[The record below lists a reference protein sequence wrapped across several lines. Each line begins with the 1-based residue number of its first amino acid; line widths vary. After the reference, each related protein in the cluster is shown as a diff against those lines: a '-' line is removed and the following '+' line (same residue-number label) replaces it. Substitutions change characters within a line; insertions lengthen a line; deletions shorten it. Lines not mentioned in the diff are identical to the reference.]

1 MSVNFIGAKLAIAT
15 GRPATLDSTGYA
27 ALTWVEAA
35 VGTVSIGAIGDTHE
49 TTTYPDL
56 STGRNTT
63 IKGAVT
69 GDTINIALS
78 RQRATGGVSGALTT
92 AQTAFQAAAQAM
104 GGEYSIRV
112 IEAGAAGPTHYF
124 TGAVMNWK
132 QTEMTTTSYAGFTF
146 DVAINTTPVVVYP
159 A

>member
-1 MSVNFIGAKLAIAT
+1 MSVNLIGAKLAIAT
-15 GRPATLDSTGYA
+15 GRPATIDSTGYA

-35 VGTVSIGAIGDTHE
+35 AGTVSIGAIGDTNE
-49 TTTYPDL
+49 TITVPDL
-56 STGRNTT
+56 TTGRNMT

-69 GDTINIALS
+69 GDVVNIALS
-78 RQRATGGVSGALTT
+78 RQRGAGGALTT
-92 AQTAFQAAAQAM
+92 AQAAFQAAAQAM

-112 IEAGAAGPTHYF
+112 VEAGASGPTHYF

-132 QTEMTTTSYAGFTF
+132 ETEMTTTSYAGFTF

>member
-1 MSVNFIGAKLAIAT
+1 MSVNLIGAKLAIAT
-15 GRPATLDSTGYA
+15 GRPATNDSLGFA

-35 VGTVSIGAIGDTHE
+35 AGTVSIGAIGDTNE
-49 TTTYPDL
+49 TITVPDL
-56 STGRNTT
+56 TTGRNTT

-69 GDTINIALS
+69 GDVVNIALS
-78 RQRATGGVSGALTT
+78 RQRGAGGGGALST
-92 AQTAFQAAAQAM
+92 AQAAFQAAAQAM

-112 IEAGAAGPTHYF
+112 VEAGASGPTHYF

-132 QTEMTTTSYAGFTF
+132 QTEMTTTSYAGFSF

>member
-1 MSVNFIGAKLAIAT
+1 MSVNLIGAKLAIAT

-35 VGTVSIGAIGDTHE
+35 AGTVSIGAIGDTNE
-49 TTTYPDL
+49 TITVPDL
-56 STGRNTT
+56 TTGRNMT

-69 GDTINIALS
+69 GDVVNIALS
-78 RQRATGGVSGALTT
+78 RQRAAGGALTT
-92 AQTAFQAAAQAM
+92 AQAAFQAAAQAM

-112 IEAGAAGPTHYF
+112 VEAGASGPTHYF

-132 QTEMTTTSYAGFTF
+132 ETEMTTTSYAGFTF

>member
-1 MSVNFIGAKLAIAT
+1 MSVNLIGAKLAIAT
-15 GRPATLDSTGYA
+15 GRPATNDVAGFEA
-27 ALTWVEAA
+27 MTWVEAA
-35 VGTVSIGAIGDTHE
+35 VGTVSIGAIGDTNE
-49 TTTYPDL
+49 TITVPDL
-56 STGRNTT
+56 TTGRNTT

-69 GDTINIALS
+69 GDTVNIALS
-78 RQRATGGVSGALTT
+78 RQRAAGGVSGALTT

-112 IEAGAAGPTHYF
+112 TEAGATGPVHYF

-132 QTEMTTTSYAGFTF
+132 QTEMTTTSYAGFSF
-146 DVAINTTPVVVYP
+146 DCAINTTPIVDYP